1 MVREEPCTSIANDSR
16 ITSEM
21 RQKESEESSRKK
33 MSKVIRSYQDW
44 DGIDIDRSEKD
55 ESFRKKARGSY
66 PLPKGYL
73 KMMIMMD

>member
-16 ITSEM
+16 ITSEL

-55 ESFRKKARGSY
+55 ESFRKKARESY